1 MYSKPNWSVSEWGSQ
16 VVDANNTVILTIP
29 DFLPI
34 DERKHVK
41 ENILLASYAPEM
53 LELIKTLLKDELIN
67 NEIGKRMVEEVSEKI
82 FSKLENLKFS

>member
-53 LELIKTLLKDELIN
+53 LELIKKLVDNDLIN
-67 NEIGKRMVEEVSEKI
+67 NETQKKMAEEVLQKI
-82 FSKLENLKFS
+82 FSKL

>member
-16 VVDANNTVILTIP
+16 VVDENNTVILTIP

-41 ENILLASYAPEM
+41 ANILLASYAPEM
-53 LELIKTLLKDELIN
+53 LELIRTLLTNELIN
-67 NEIGKRMVEEVSEKI
+67 NEIGKRMAEEVSEKI